1 VPTGPAAGA
10 ALPPSAAP
18 GHDRRSLR
26 EIAGGSFVS
35 ILGFSLQQFLQYA
48 LFVAISRFWGA
59 SGLGLFATGQAIL
72 WVGGGVFRLGLSNGT
87 VRYVAMLRGT
97 PREGGIRRLLRGVN
111 GVAFAS
117 SLLGGALLYAT
128 AGLIGRFLSKPDLV
142 PLLKIFAFGVPF
154 WNLLFIA
161 TFAIQ
166 GFRHMNW
173 MVTVRNL
180 AQPGVALLAVAAAGF
195 LGAGLADGTLAYV
208 ASVAAVLALGAFVV
222 RRLAAR
228 APDADPPLLREVLFF
243 SFPLIW
249 TQLVAYGVRQQETL
263 ILAYFM
269 AAADVG
275 VYNAALKTAV
285 MVGFI
290 LQGTTAIFTPI
301 IAPLHRA
308 GDLDQLRRLNRTVAR
323 WCFTFALPC
332 FWVCAL
338 FGRQILSLW
347 GHRFEEAWPVLVL
360 LAAAQLVNVATG
372 TAGTVLIMGE
382 RQKIELANSIAALV
396 LGLVLDVL
404 LIPRYGIVGAAVGAC
419 ASMTAVNVLRV
430 IQIQRLWQANPI
442 NALYLKPLVAGLAAA
457 AAAWGTG
464 RLLASELGL
473 GAWPVMLG
481 GCVTLVVVYAAGL
494 WLLGL
499 EADDVAVA
507 RGFLRRL
514 RGARPRGGA
523 GHGGALGGGPGPG
536 PGGPA

>member
-1 VPTGPAAGA
+1 MPTGPSAGA
-10 ALPPSAAP
+10 ALPPFPDP
-18 GHDRRSLR
+18 GKDRRSLH
-26 EIAGGSFVS
+26 EIAGGSVVS
-35 ILGFSLQQFLQYA
+35 IVGFSLQQILQYA
-48 LFVAISRFWGA
+48 LFVAISRIWGA
-59 SGLGLFATGQAIL
+59 TGLGLFVTGQAIL

-111 GVAFAS
+111 GVALVS
-117 SLLGGALLYAT
+117 SLVGGALIYAT
-128 AGLIGRFLSKPDLV
+128 SGLVGRLLNKPDLV
-142 PLLKIFAFGVPF
+142 PLLRIFAFGVPF

-180 AQPGVALLAVAAAGF
+180 AQPGAALAAVVAAGL
-195 LGAGLADGTLAYV
+195 LGASLAHGTFAYVLSVVAVLGLGTL
-208 ASVAAVLALGAFVV
+208 VV
-222 RRLAAR
+222 RRLSAR
-228 APDADPPLLREVLFF
+228 APDAEPPPLREVLLF

-263 ILAYFM
+263 ILAYFLP
-269 AAADVG
+269 AADVG

-301 IAPLHRA
+301 IAALHRA
-308 GDLDQLRRLNRTVAR
+308 GDLEQLRRLNRTVAR

-332 FWVCAL
+332 FWVCVL

-347 GHRFEEAWPVLVL
+347 GHRFEDAWPVLVL
-360 LAAAQLVNVATG
+360 LAGAQLANVATG

-382 RQKIELANSIAALV
+382 RQKIELVNSILALL
-396 LGLVLDVL
+396 LGLLLDVL
-404 LIPRYGIVGAAVGAC
+404 LIPRLGIVGAAVGAC

-430 IQIQRLWQANPI
+430 IQIQRLWKANPI
-442 NALYLKPLVAGLAAA
+442 NARYLKPLAAGLAAA
-457 AAAWGTG
+457 AAALALSRALTAGLWLGPWAA
-464 RLLASELGL
+464 LLAGSSVL
-473 GAWPVMLG
+473 M
-481 GCVTLVVVYAAGL
+481 VVYAAAL

-514 RGARPRGGA
+514 RGGRGRRAAQPGA
-523 GHGGALGGGPGPG
+523 HA
-536 PGGPA
+536 